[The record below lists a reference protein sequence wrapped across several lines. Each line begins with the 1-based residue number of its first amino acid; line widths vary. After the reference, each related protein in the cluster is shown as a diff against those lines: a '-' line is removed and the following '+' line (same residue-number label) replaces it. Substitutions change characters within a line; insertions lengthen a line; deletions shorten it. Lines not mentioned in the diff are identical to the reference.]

1 MGSRSSIFTAKQLWA
16 LIYLPPS
23 SLTALESGTSS
34 GFFAAL
40 SSPIG
45 MTRRNTSY
53 DDLMEAPMHS
63 PPSDMSVNIL
73 WKDPVIPKHKFR
85 DAAEVTPCPDTLDF
99 PAYSWDWFGLWS
111 QGSGLKL
118 LNVEEAA
125 PARAAVPVVKAK
137 ATSLMS
143 SIMISKST
151 EHLILSVYMSASVSC
166 CMNVILAT
174 E

>member
-1 MGSRSSIFTAKQLWA
+1 MGSRSSIFTAKQRWE
-16 LIYLPPS
+16 LIYLPPLS
-23 SLTALESGTSS
+23 PSALESGTSS

-53 DDLMEAPMHS
+53 DDLMEAPLHS

-73 WKDPVIPKHKFR
+73 WKDPIIPKHKFR

-99 PAYSWDWFGLWS
+99 PAYSWNWFGLWS
-111 QGSGLKL
+111 QGSGVKL

-125 PARAAVPVVKAK
+125 PARATVPVVKAK

-143 SIMISKST
+143 SIMISESI
-151 EHLILSVYMSASVSC
+151 EHLIPIVYSELLHEC
-166 CMNVILAT
+166 YLGFWIR
-174 E
+174 